1 MNKEERGRTLGE
13 YQKRIKDLEERI
25 AIMVAD
31 NSALCTDL
39 EHWKKVAAGLKGH
52 NGQLKT
58 LNQELSCKLS
68 QKADALAVANESI
81 ANYSSKLNTTH
92 VTLNDYMTIVEWYN
106 ELPWWRKMFVLRLL

>member
-1 MNKEERGRTLGE
+1 MTQEE
-13 YQKRIKDLEERI
+13 KIKDLKERI
-25 AIMVAD
+25 AMMDAD

-81 ANYSSKLNTTH
+81 ANYSSLLNKTH
-92 VTLNDYMTIVEWYN
+92 LTLMDYKAIVEWYN
-106 ELPWWRKMFVLRLL
+106 ELPWWKRIFVKKLL